1 MFIGFTIHHF
11 AKKALL
17 GSVALAGMTLMTKSG
32 RRIAKVVLASAKGAT
47 KAAYAE
53 IRCSSASTWR

>member
-11 AKKALL
+11 AKKVLL
-17 GSVALAGMTLMTKSG
+17 GSAALAGMTLMTKSG

-47 KAAYAE
+47 AAAYTE
-53 IRCSSASTWR
+53 IRHGSGSARR